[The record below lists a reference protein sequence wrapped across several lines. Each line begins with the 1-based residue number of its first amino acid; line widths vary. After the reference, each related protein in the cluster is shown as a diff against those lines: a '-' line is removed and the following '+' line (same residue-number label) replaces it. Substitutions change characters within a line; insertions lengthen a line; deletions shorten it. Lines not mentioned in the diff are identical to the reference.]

1 MTVTL
6 AETPLPSVVDTTISV
21 PPLPPPSLT
30 PGLTTASQPQPP
42 TANDPGATDN

>member
-6 AETPLPSVVDTTISV
+6 AETPLPSVVDTTTICAS
-21 PPLPPPSLT
+21 PAPSLPH
-30 PGLTTASQPQPP
+30 PGIDYRQPQPP